1 MIGWIGDLFATPE
14 AQADAYIWAA
24 VALAH
29 AGIGA
34 VLVALAACLPL
45 LRRHPV
51 LAVSL
56 GYGLFW
62 EGGQLLLAGGGLADG
77 VLDWVAVTLGAIAGA
92 ATWSRQGRRL
102 AAAIG
107 ALAVVL
113 VAGVSGRRR

>member
-1 MIGWIGDLFATPE
+1 MGFLDEMFTTPE
-14 AQADAYIWAA
+14 AQADAYTWAA
-24 VALAH
+24 VLLAH

-56 GYGLFW
+56 LYGLLW
-62 EGGQLLLAGGGLADG
+62 EGGQFLLAGGGLADG
-77 VLDWVAVTLGAIAGA
+77 LLDWAAVTLGAIAGA
-92 ATWSRQGRRL
+92 AAWSRRGRRL
-102 AAAIG
+102 GAALG
-107 ALAVVL
+107 ALAAVL